1 MSASIWWLF
10 TTNIGNIGSLKDT
23 LSCLWILPLYA
34 CMMLD
39 AASAYCTCCC
49 DSGLFAYVTKQTATK
64 AHIPRRQPHGQ
75 VVSAQ
80 TQIGPTTHSLAHVE
94 WLCINSPD
102 HTNQFPAL
110 ALRSPL
116 QILIQQQ
123 ADILAG
129 CQRQHEP
136 SKALPAHE
144 SETDG
149 LGAASSAVSNV
160 VPVELSLASRKQWV
174 FSIH

>member
-1 MSASIWWLF
+1 MQLLLTAPAAV
-10 TTNIGNIGSLKDT
+10 
-23 LSCLWILPLYA
+23 ILGFLH
-34 CMMLD
+34 MLP
-39 AASAYCTCCC
+39 S
-49 DSGLFAYVTKQTATK
+49 
-64 AHIPRRQPHGQ
+64 RQPQRPTYQEGSPTDRWCQ
-75 VVSAQ
+75 PQ

-94 WLCINSPD
+94 RLCINSPD